1 VIRISGEVVRM
12 DINRHVDY
20 GDVAAGRVRECL
32 DKLEAAKSFRKG
44 IDLGTPV
51 VNRLTIQDMIM
62 ALVSAE
68 QSWSGEE
75 PYDVPEE
82 VLSDGT

>member
-1 VIRISGEVVRM
+1 M

-20 GDVAAGRVRECL
+20 GDVAAERVRECL

-44 IDLGTPV
+44 IDIGTPV
-51 VNRLTIQDMIM
+51 VVHLTIQDLIM

-75 PYDVPEE
+75 PYTVPDE
-82 VLSDGT
+82 VVSDGT

>member
-1 VIRISGEVVRM
+1 M
-12 DINRHVDY
+12 NINRHVDY
-20 GDVAAGRVRECL
+20 GDVAAERVRECL
-32 DKLEAAKSFRKG
+32 DKLEAAKSFRTG
-44 IDLGTPV
+44 IDIGTPV

-68 QSWSGEE
+68 QALSGEE

-82 VLSDGT
+82 VLSNGINREET